1 VSIFHFVTIA
11 GDLFLN
17 RIIPGLR
24 ASIVCRLGSG
34 VGIAAATVLLATGCG
49 TKDNWAK
56 VNGVTITKAE
66 YIQALERQTVAVPGG
81 QPINAERFVI
91 DQIIGNK
98 IMLAEASKLN
108 VMPSEKDVEGYF
120 KLQKQL
126 FEQQF
131 PEKSYDTTLKEQGTT
146 PEEIKS
152 DMKVQLAEANVYAKR
167 LNMGEDEVRKAYEQA
182 RNNVGLPARVQLRII
197 LVAPNSP
204 QYTEAKAMLDAKK
217 PFADVA
223 TKVNPPQ
230 LKANGGLMAQVT
242 PISQIAPTF
251 QGKVQ
256 QSPAGAIIGPVDFG
270 VGQGQSAKAWVKIEK
285 KLPAFTI
292 PFEDAAPLVR
302 RQLVQL
308 KISQPEN
315 AKVKDELMKLKLDAK
330 FEPSEA
336 SYTNV
341 WDGVKKVATDAG
353 VGKISSGTP
362 AITAAPGATAPLGGG
377 PAGGGAG
384 GAMTPPPGAAG
395 APR

>member
-1 VSIFHFVTIA
+1 MIIFHFVTIA

-24 ASIVCRLGSG
+24 ASFVCRLSSG
-34 VGIAAATVLLATGCG
+34 VGIAAATLMLASGCG
-49 TKDNWAK
+49 SKDNWAK
-56 VNGVTITKAE
+56 VNGVTITKDE
-66 YIQALERQTVAVPGG
+66 YMKALERQTVSVPGG

-91 DQIIGNK
+91 DQMIGNK

-108 VMPSEKDVEGYF
+108 VMPTEKDVEGYF

-146 PEEIKS
+146 PDEIKA

-167 LNMGEDEVRKAYEQA
+167 LNVREDEVRKAYEQA
-182 RNNVGLPARVQLRII
+182 RNSVGLRARVQLRII

-204 QYTEAKAMLDAKK
+204 QYNEAKAMIDAKK
-217 PFADVA
+217 PFADIA
-223 TKVNPPQ
+223 AKVNPPQ

-242 PISQIAPTF
+242 PIDQIAPAF

-256 QSPAGAIIGPVDFG
+256 QSPVGAVIGPVDFG

-292 PFEDAAPLVR
+292 PYEDAAPLVR
-302 RQLVQL
+302 RQIVQQ
-308 KISQPEN
+308 KITLPEN
-315 AKVKDELMKLKLDAK
+315 AKVKDELMTLKLNAK
-330 FEPSEA
+330 FEPAEA
-336 SYTNV
+336 SYNSV
-341 WDGVKKVATDAG
+341 WEGVKKVATDAG
-353 VGKISSGTP
+353 VGKMSSTAP
-362 AITAAPGATAPLGGG
+362 AITAAPGAGGATAPLGGG
-377 PAGGGAG
+377 PA
-384 GAMTPPPGAAG
+384 AAG
-395 APR
+395 AAR